1 MKVGGDMSNLL
12 ALDQST
18 NLTGYA
24 YFQDGKL
31 VEYDVIDTSKYG
43 TAVERIAKVKQWME
57 SFLESHEVDHIG
69 MEDTQLQAGGSASA
83 TSSNPYVFQ
92 VLSKLLGA
100 LEVASIEK
108 GIDYTIVR
116 SSEWKKSC
124 GVKGRYRKEQKANAK
139 AFVLELYGLD
149 ANQDICDAVCLGYH
163 LLGEERKANEWAF

>member
-1 MKVGGDMSNLL
+1 MSNLL

-24 YFQDGKL
+24 YFEDGKL
-31 VEYDVIDTSKYG
+31 IKYDVLDTSKLG
-43 TAVERIAKVKQWME
+43 SAVERIAKVKQWLE
-57 SFLESHEVDHIG
+57 SFLDEHEVDHIG
-69 MEDTQLQAGGSASA
+69 MEDTQLQSGGSNGA

-100 LEVASIEK
+100 LEVVSIEK
-108 GIDYTIVR
+108 EVGYTIVR

-139 AFVLELYGLD
+139 AFVQEMYGLD
-149 ANQDICDAVCLGYH
+149 ANQDICDAICVGYH